1 MVLDTSAIVAMLLG
15 EPEAPQFRECVE
27 ADPVRL
33 VSAATVVEA
42 GIVVETRLGEAGGRD
57 LDLLLAVAECEIV
70 PLDAEQAVAARR
82 AYRRYGKSRHPAGL
96 NLGDCYSYA
105 LATISR
111 EPLLCKGDDFRRTD
125 LRLVV

>member
-1 MVLDTSAIVAMLLG
+1 MVIDTSAILAILFD
-15 EPEAPQFRECVE
+15 EPEARAFRESVE

-33 VSAATVVEA
+33 VSAATLVEA
-42 GIVVETRLGEAGGRD
+42 AIVVETRLGEAGGRE

-70 PLDAEQAVAARR
+70 ALDAEQAAAARQ
-82 AYRRYGKSRHPAGL
+82 AHRRFGKGRHQAGL

-105 LATISR
+105 LSSISG

-125 LRLVV
+125 LRLVT